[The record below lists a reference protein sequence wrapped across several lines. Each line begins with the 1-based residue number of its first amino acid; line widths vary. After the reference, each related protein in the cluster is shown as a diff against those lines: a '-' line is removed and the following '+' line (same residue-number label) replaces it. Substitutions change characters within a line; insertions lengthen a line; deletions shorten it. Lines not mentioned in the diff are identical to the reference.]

1 VCAKRRDCRKLIQIS
16 NSNDRIINTAA
27 IDGTKRHSVFWPI
40 YNHEVLGDDDI
51 QLPGKIWISHQGY
64 AMMRQPGIDVAV
76 HRHIMGLKAGDGKQ
90 VDHINRDKL
99 DNRRCNLRVVKPQQN
114 LVNKSKRKNTATKYI
129 GVTMTAQGK
138 FCSRIGHEKK
148 IYRLGNYCTA
158 IEAAEAY
165 DKACKHFR
173 GNFAVCNLL

>member
-1 VCAKRRDCRKLIQIS
+1 MCAKRRDCRKLIQIS

-76 HRHIMGLKAGDGKQ
+76 HRHIMGLKAGEWQASRSYQQRQTGQQKVQLAGGETTAKPCEQ
-90 VDHINRDKL
+90 VKEEEH
-99 DNRRCNLRVVKPQQN
+99 C
-114 LVNKSKRKNTATKYI
+114 Y
-129 GVTMTAQGK
+129 
-138 FCSRIGHEKK
+138 
-148 IYRLGNYCTA
+148 
-158 IEAAEAY
+158 
-165 DKACKHFR
+165 
-173 GNFAVCNLL
+173 